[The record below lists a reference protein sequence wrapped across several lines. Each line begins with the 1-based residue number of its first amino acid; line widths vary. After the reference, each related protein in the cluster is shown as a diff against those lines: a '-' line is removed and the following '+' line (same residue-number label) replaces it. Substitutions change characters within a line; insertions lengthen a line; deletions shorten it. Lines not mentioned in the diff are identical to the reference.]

1 MSLETPAETPAGPAS
16 VPPAPLGRVG
26 RALAVLAGLM
36 IAAMMFITA
45 IDVIGR
51 YFLRIS
57 TGIAFQTTEILMG
70 LVIFAGMPLATAAR
84 EHVSANFLELLL
96 TTRGR
101 CLQAAAIDMICVAIA
116 VVLAWRVFER
126 GQSLV
131 LSNEVFLEFGGL
143 KRGYVAWA
151 MAALILCTAL
161 AFVWAALVALRAARS
176 RP

>member
-1 MSLETPAETPAGPAS
+1 MSETPAETPAGTTS
-16 VPPAPLGRVG
+16 VAPAPLGRIG

-57 TGIAFQTTEILMG
+57 TGIAFQSTEILMG
-70 LVIFAGMPLATAAR
+70 LVIFAGLPLATAAR
-84 EHVSANFLELLL
+84 EHVSANFLELVLSP
-96 TTRGR
+96 RGR
-101 CLQAAAIDMICVAIA
+101 CLQAALVDLVCAVVA
-116 VVLAWRVFER
+116 VVLSWRVFER

-143 KRGYVAWA
+143 KRGYIAWI
-151 MAALILCTAL
+151 MAALILCTAF
-161 AFVWAALVALRAARS
+161 AFVWAALVALRTARTP
-176 RP
+176 R

>member
-1 MSLETPAETPAGPAS
+1 MSEATPGEAPPGQAA
-16 VPPAPLGRVG
+16 VPSAPLGRAG
-26 RALAVLAGLM
+26 RALAVVAGLM

-45 IDVIGR
+45 TDVIGR

-57 TGIAFQTTEILMG
+57 TGIAFQSTEILMG

-84 EHVSANFLELLL
+84 EHVSANFLELALNA
-96 TTRGR
+96 RGR
-101 CLQAAAIDMICVAIA
+101 CLQAAVIDLICAVIA

-143 KRGYVAWA
+143 KRGYVAWV

-161 AFVWAALVALRAARS
+161 AFIWAASVALRAARQQ
-176 RP
+176 P